1 MKTCSV
7 EGCER
12 RYQAK
17 GFCMNHY
24 TQNRLHG
31 DPLGYTYRPT
41 FSERLWA
48 KVTKSE
54 GCWIWNGAASGGYG
68 QIKDPKGKNV
78 GAHRAAYEEAHGP
91 IPEGLVVDHLCH
103 SKLCVRPSHLQ
114 IVTQKQNMEHRRG
127 AMRNNRS
134 TGVLGV
140 YYHAK
145 SGNYR
150 AQVRHMG
157 VRYAAGTFSTLEE
170 AEAAV
175 IAKRNELFTNNLQ
188 DRRAA

>member
-1 MKTCSV
+1 MKNCIV
-7 EGCER
+7 DGCENK
-12 RYQAK
+12 YLAK
-17 GFCMNHY
+17 GFCTRHY
-24 TQNRLHG
+24 HQNRLHG

-41 FSERLWA
+41 LSERLWA
-48 KVTKSE
+48 KVDKS
-54 GCWIWNGAASGGYG
+54 GNCWIWTGAKSGGYG
-68 QIKDPKGKNV
+68 QIKRDGENI
-78 GAHRAAYEEAHGP
+78 GTHRVSYEEAYGP

-114 IVTQKQNMEHRRG
+114 VVTQKQNMENRRG

-140 YYHAK
+140 HYHAK
-145 SGNYR
+145 SGSYR
-150 AQVRHMG
+150 AQVRHRG
-157 VRYAAGTFSTLEE
+157 VSYAAGTFPTLEE

-188 DRRAA
+188 DRRAAA